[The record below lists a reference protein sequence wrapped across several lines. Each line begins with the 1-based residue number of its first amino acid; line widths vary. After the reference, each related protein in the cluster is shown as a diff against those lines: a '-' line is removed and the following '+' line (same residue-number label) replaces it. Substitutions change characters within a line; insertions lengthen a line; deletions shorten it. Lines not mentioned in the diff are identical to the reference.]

1 MWLLSE
7 GKVVENKIVT
17 NVIIQSKNLIN
28 KVGILVRHLLH
39 STILKQMP
47 ARRDF
52 ELKILNDKPEVV
64 GPTLYLA
71 C

>member
-7 GKVVENKIVT
+7 GKVVENKTVT
-17 NVIIQSKNLIN
+17 NVIIRSKNLIN
-28 KVGILVRHLLH
+28 KVGILVRRPLH

-52 ELKILNDKPEVV
+52 ELKI
-64 GPTLYLA
+64 
-71 C
+71 